1 MSLSEQQN
9 IIVQNKLILI
19 TWLPWSWKSFFGTFL
34 ATAYREIYSNL
45 KIFHNGEQISND
57 LYSMEEIWKIWFSKI
72 KWVILLDEAGVN
84 MNSRRFMTDENQ
96 KYWELAMLGRKLNKD
111 IIVIAQMDHTVD
123 KNVRLL
129 CQYHI
134 EMKAWY
140 NGPNYLNFQYTTL
153 NREWRLLN
161 ELEIDLIEWGKLSW
175 FTYSSLENSK
185 IWSYWQWEDYEEEEK
200 PKTRG
205 RKF

>member
-1 MSLSEQQN
+1 MNGGSEQV
-9 IIVQNKLILI
+9 IVQNKLILI

-34 ATAYREIYSNL
+34 ASNYREIYSNL
-45 KIFHNGEQISND
+45 RIFHNEVQISND
-57 LYSMEEIWKIWFSKI
+57 LYSLEEIWKISFWKI
-72 KWVILLDEAGVN
+72 KGCILLDEAWVN

-123 KNVRLL
+123 KNVRML

-134 EMKAWY
+134 EMRAWRSW
-140 NGPNYLNFQYTTL
+140 PDYLTFEYTTWS
-153 NREWRLLN
+153 REWKLLN
-161 ELEIDLIEWGKLSW
+161 ELEIDLMKWSNISW

-185 IWSYWQWEDYEEEEK
+185 IGSYWQWEDYDEEK
-200 PKTRG
+200 KQKTRG